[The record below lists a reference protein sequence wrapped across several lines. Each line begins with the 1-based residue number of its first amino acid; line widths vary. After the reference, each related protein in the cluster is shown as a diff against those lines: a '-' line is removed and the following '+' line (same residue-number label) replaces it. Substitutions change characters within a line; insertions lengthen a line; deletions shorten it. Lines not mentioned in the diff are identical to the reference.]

1 VAALKAGAAEDAHLR
16 YETAWHIAKNADDKV
31 LGTLLASD
39 NPNVRLAGLI
49 AIDVAL
55 WEKFETRTFAEQAL
69 AAALA
74 QPGEVDPML
83 LIKLADMNR
92 SPALI
97 APLQALIARP
107 GLSTDLAVHAI
118 LLLRTL
124 SPAGAS
130 NLGDQAGANLLAAM
144 RTGRVPIKTVDDALV
159 MLQLL
164 PIEGPTDFSLAK
176 LGQYLFERNNNVR
189 EIAHATARM
198 FGVKSAPLAAV
209 IWQRLLA
216 KGLAPEEKV
225 ELLTTLVAI
234 EPQPDPAKW
243 AGLLKSPEPAVV
255 REAVRAWRR
264 FKGHSGATQL
274 LVDQAPEL
282 VKRDKTLAGDL
293 AAVLTDLKADPAA
306 VVLLGLPPS
315 ETDKAVLAKSA
326 LAQPATPLS
335 VALGR
340 QVFVRATC
348 VKCHNTTGSE
358 IKIGPPLTGIGRVQK
373 PEYLI
378 ESILEPSKIIKTGF
392 ETETVQTSAGQVL
405 SGLVRE
411 HGDELE
417 IIEADKTTRLPKSEV
432 ETRQVQKKSLMP
444 EGIET
449 QLSADELADLLA
461 FLVSLKV
468 GGPGDAAK

>member
-1 VAALKAGAAEDAHLR
+1 
-16 YETAWHIAKNADDKV
+16 
-31 LGTLLASD
+31 
-39 NPNVRLAGLI
+39 
-49 AIDVAL
+49 
-55 WEKFETRTFAEQAL
+55 
-69 AAALA
+69 
-74 QPGEVDPML
+74 ML

-92 SPALI
+92 GPALV

-107 GLSTDLAVHAI
+107 GLSTDTAVHAI

-124 SPAGAS
+124 APAGVN

-159 MLQLL
+159 LLQLL
-164 PIEGPTDFSLAK
+164 PIEGPSEFSLQK
-176 LGQYLFERNNNVR
+176 LGQYLFERNDGVR
-189 EIAHATARM
+189 GTAHATVRL
-198 FGVKSAPLAAV
+198 FGAKAAALAAP
-209 IWQRLLA
+209 IWQRLLT
-216 KGLAPEEKV
+216 KGLSPEEKA
-225 ELLTTLVAI
+225 ELITTLVAI
-234 EPQPDPAKW
+234 EAEPDLAKW
-243 AGLLKSPEPAVV
+243 TQLLKSPEPAVV

-264 FKGHSGATQL
+264 FKGNGSAIQL
-274 LVDQAPEL
+274 LIDQGPQL
-282 VKRDKTLAGDL
+282 VKNDKSLAGDL
-293 AAVLTDLKADPAA
+293 AAVLAELKADPAA
-306 VVLLGLPPS
+306 IVLLALPPA
-315 ETDKAVLAKSA
+315 ETDKAVLTKAT
-326 LAQPATPLS
+326 LAHPATPLS

-348 VKCHNTTGSE
+348 VKCHNTAGSE

-373 PEYLI
+373 PDYLI
-378 ESILEPSKIIKTGF
+378 ESVLEPSKIIKTGF
-392 ETETVQTSAGQVL
+392 ETETVQTASGQVL

-417 IIEADKTTRLPKSEV
+417 IIEADKTTRLPKTEV